1 MAVAKL
7 SDVKNSLS
15 RYVARVRRG
24 ERVRILVRGVA
35 VAEIVP
41 IESAQRDDDGPDEN
55 RLADLERRGIIRR
68 GKAGIEPEI
77 LKPGPRPRGRA
88 TSAVVIEE
96 RRSGR

>member
-1 MAVAKL
+1 VAIANL
-7 SDVKNSLS
+7 SDVKNDLS

-41 IESAQRDDDGPDEN
+41 IEAGERDGDDPDEN
-55 RLADLERRGIIRR
+55 RLADLERRGTIRR
-68 GKAGIEPEI
+68 GRMGIEPEI

-88 TSAVVIEE
+88 TSTLVIEE